1 MKTRGIF
8 EMYNFENIC
17 EVVVKKLKVS
27 PEVMISSKTRL
38 VEDLGFDSL
47 RMMQLLT
54 DLEDKFDV
62 FIPDIDLSQIKSLGD
77 IELIITQQRQ
87 ICA

>member
-1 MKTRGIF
+1 MEIKGAF
-8 EMYNFENIC
+8 EMHNFENIC
-17 EVVVKKLKVS
+17 EVVVKKLRDRPKV
-27 PEVMISSKTRL
+27 VISSKTRL

-47 RMMQLLT
+47 CMMQLFT

-62 FIPDIDLSQIKSLGD
+62 FIPDTELSQIKSLGD
-77 IELIITQQRQ
+77 IELIITQRSQ